1 MTSIMDK
8 FVNKFKKDGVDH
20 VRIAL
25 NGDTAVGRMSALE
38 YRKTFFIPQLGSFLT
53 PICFA
58 NWMATGDDEA
68 RHDPTY
74 RVNKTIQGYLQY
86 VMFAKFWQLVTLR
99 DKLKHEMKPL
109 PFVSYRVYENGIREF
124 DRWKEYA
131 VVIKDM
137 VEHILDPQ
145 RGPKVPFAYPEGV
158 VATVDK
164 RVEEIVRAFKE
175 ASGEDGAPA
184 SEQRKTGNKNRHKK
198 HAQRNTA
205 VNQEAPSAN
214 GVDEQ
219 QQVTEE
225 AGAVAVDGQ
234 AQVSEV
240 IEPPAEA
247 LTEATA

>member
-25 NGDTAVGRMSALE
+25 NGDTAIGRMSALE

-99 DKLKHEMKPL
+99 DKLKGEMKAL

-137 VEHILDPQ
+137 IEHILDPQ

-158 VATVDK
+158 VATVDA
-164 RVEEIVRAFKE
+164 RVAEIVRAFRE
-175 ASGEDGAPA
+175 AAGEDGAPA
-184 SEQRKTGNKNRHKK
+184 GEQRKPAKKHHKK
-198 HAQRNTA
+198 HRQQKTNEVQQA
-205 VNQEAPSAN
+205 APSADGEEQAQQPADADEN
-214 GVDEQ
+214 GRQEDVG
-219 QQVTEE
+219 V
-225 AGAVAVDGQ
+225 AVAE
-234 AQVSEV
+234 AASE
-240 IEPPAEA
+240 PLSEA
-247 LTEATA
+247 AV